1 MIFTVQVGSSTVRPI
16 IVDQHFSY
24 VVMSIDADP
33 FDPKSMHNAEIEA
46 TLLAFEIAT
55 ASRKNIEMIT
65 SLTIIG
71 EK

>member
-16 IVDQHFSY
+16 IVDQHFSW
-24 VVMSIDADP
+24 VAVSIPADP
-33 FDPKSMHNAEIEA
+33 FDPKSMHAAEIDA

-55 ASRKNIEMIT
+55 VSRKNIQMIT

-71 EK
+71 AK